1 MRLAIDAN
9 VLVSEALRERG
20 RQLLQNPELDLFIA
34 TETRNEAEYEI
45 RRRIDI
51 MTTRGFTTAEQA
63 PQSLDFALG
72 VISTALT
79 TVASARYAPYLE
91 EARKRIPRD
100 PGDAPTV
107 ALALALACGIWTS
120 DYDFF
125 GCGVATWTTET
136 IRIQLSG
143 TPGA

>member
-20 RQLLQNPELDLFIA
+20 RELLQNPELNLVIA
-34 TETRNEAEYEI
+34 AEALGEAEYEI
-45 RRRIDI
+45 QRRVDV
-51 MTTRGFTTAEQA
+51 MTMRGVITPEQA
-63 PQSLDFALG
+63 PRSLDLALG
-72 VISTALT
+72 AVSGAVT
-79 TVASARYAPYLE
+79 TVSSGGYVSFLN

-107 ALALALACGIWTS
+107 ALALVLGCGIWTN

-136 IRIQLSG
+136 ILLQLSG
-143 TPGA
+143 TPRV